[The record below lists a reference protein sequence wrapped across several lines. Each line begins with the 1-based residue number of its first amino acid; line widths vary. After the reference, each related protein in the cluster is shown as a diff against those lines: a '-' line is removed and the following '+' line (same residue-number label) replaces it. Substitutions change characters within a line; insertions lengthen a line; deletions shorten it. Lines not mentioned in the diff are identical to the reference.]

1 MSILVIGTQY
11 KENYNTTGE
20 GEPYWKFK
28 GGSEYLV
35 SIPEGMSQ
43 QECINEVTPL
53 IEYKNEMSEEFV
65 LGLFTAEDDYQ
76 SDFEKSQIEYEVYGG
91 YKEPRL
97 EKVDGVWKYT
107 KRFENENGAYIDTW
121 TIKKG
126 HETSDHTYHLE
137 PIGS

>member
-1 MSILVIGTQY
+1 MAKIVIGTQY

-107 KRFENENGAYIDTW
+107 KRFENENLKRLLI
-121 TIKKG
+121 
-126 HETSDHTYHLE
+126 
-137 PIGS
+137 

>member
-1 MSILVIGTQY
+1 MSKVVIGTQY

-28 GGSEYLV
+28 GGSEFIV
-35 SIPEGMSQ
+35 SIPTGMSAWD
-43 QECINEVTPL
+43 CYIEVAPL
-53 IEYKNEMSEEFV
+53 IEYKNEGSEEYVLSHFV
-65 LGLFTAEDDYQ
+65 AEDDYQ
-76 SDFEKSQIEYEVYGG
+76 SDFEKSQLEYEGVGG

-121 TIKKG
+121 TISKG
-126 HETSDHTYHLE
+126 NETTDWVHTEEL
-137 PIGS
+137 I